1 MSYDIKPL
9 HALTRAELIAQG
21 AAAADRS
28 EGIYEA
34 SIRAGLSSDALLI
47 FEQGYFER
55 RFELDA
61 KVTGS
66 PDLSRLPRG
75 LPGSASAGP
84 KKGDQR

>member
-1 MSYDIKPL
+1 MQITPIA
-9 HALTRAELIAQG
+9 HLTADQLLAQG
-21 AAAADRS
+21 AAAADRG

-47 FEQGYFER
+47 FERGYFER

-66 PDLSRLPRG
+66 PDLSASPRG